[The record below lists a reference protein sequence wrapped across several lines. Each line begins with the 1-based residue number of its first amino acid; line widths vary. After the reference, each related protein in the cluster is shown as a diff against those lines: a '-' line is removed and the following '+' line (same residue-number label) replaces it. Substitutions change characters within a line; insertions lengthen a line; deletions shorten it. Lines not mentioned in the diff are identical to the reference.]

1 MNHQSR
7 FRLTVAALLLS
18 LGTVSLAEEV
28 ALSPAK
34 QTFEKLKASAGEWI
48 GKSTKG
54 WEDTSTVKVV
64 AGGSVVVEESF
75 GAHPNETMYTMY
87 HMDGERLLLT
97 HYCVA
102 QNQPRLVASEF
113 SANGDTVTFTF
124 LDGTGMA
131 SRDVGHMDKCRIVF
145 IDNDHNATKW
155 TWYQEGKED
164 WMEEII
170 NERVKKQ

>member
-1 MNHQSR
+1 MC
-7 FRLTVAALLLS
+7 RLISGLFVVA
-18 LGTVSLAEEV
+18 V
-28 ALSPAK
+28 AFASGGSTYADEATPSQAM
-34 QTFEKLKASAGEWI
+34 QTFEKLKGFAGEWI

-87 HMDGERLLLT
+87 YMDGDRLLLT

-145 IDNDHNATKW
+145 VDDDHNTTQW
-155 TWYQEGKED
+155 TWYQKGKED
-164 WMEEII
+164 WMEEIL
-170 NERVKKQ
+170 NQRVKK